1 MKHTQTHTYTHA
13 PNSPTAKQQ
22 KKLLTPKPFTAN
34 IQEPQV
40 LSIKLLFCCHF
51 HILFSYFLLFGFFHF
66 VALAEIYFE
75 VIFFW
80 LHTRTQHAPY
90 TRIKRE
96 THTKTLIEPNENQH
110 PTKENIYLP
119 ILTYIYSVFWF
130 TKFYYTQQPSQNFK

>member
-75 VIFFW
+75 VIFF
-80 LHTRTQHAPY
+80 L
-90 TRIKRE
+90 I
-96 THTKTLIEPNENQH
+96 THTNTTCTIYTNKKRNTHKNTNWTKWK
-110 PTKENIYLP
+110 PTPDKGEYIS
-119 ILTYIYSVFWF
+119 TYIDLYIFCF
-130 TKFYYTQQPSQNFK
+130 LIH